1 MLCLSIGV
9 SSHIPNPLQFPQIS
23 LYSLRTCRMTFVLG
37 SIFSFLHRSLAFL
50 KGGGGRG
57 GEGEEKNKEKE
68 KKEKKESYIFLFLT
82 PLQSHFWSGEG
93 SP

>member
-50 KGGGGRG
+50 KGGGGR
-57 GEGEEKNKEKE
+57 
-68 KKEKKESYIFLFLT
+68 KKERKRKKGKERKL
-82 PLQSHFWSGEG
+82 HFSVFNSFTIALLVWRRLSLG
-93 SP
+93 SAN